1 MSMDRNMKYMV
12 GKDYKRAQEVRVSS
26 DFQAKAEAIALG
38 HAACGSM
45 GEFQL
50 MFTAMGKTDP
60 QVRIENLERMMEKFI
75 AKEIGEDVV
84 EGG

>member
-1 MSMDRNMKYMV
+1 
-12 GKDYKRAQEVRVSS
+12 
-26 DFQAKAEAIALG
+26 
-38 HAACGSM
+38 
-45 GEFQL
+45 